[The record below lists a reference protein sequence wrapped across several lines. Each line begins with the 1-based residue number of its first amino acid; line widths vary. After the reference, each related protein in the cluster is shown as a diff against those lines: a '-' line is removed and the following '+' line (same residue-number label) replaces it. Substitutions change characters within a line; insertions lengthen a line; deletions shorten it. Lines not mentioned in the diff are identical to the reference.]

1 MIVFLIKELRM
12 IKKITLKQLKE
23 KTGISISYLSEIENN
38 KAKNPS
44 LEVIV
49 KIAEALQI
57 KLDEIYF
64 VDSEIDELKK
74 ALNVYV
80 EAYGINN
87 EKTIKFSEKVNK
99 EINKK

>member
-1 MIVFLIKELRM
+1 MSKKSYKGVRKVMIVFLIKELRM

-87 EKTIKFSEKVNK
+87 EKT
-99 EINKK
+99 